1 LISPFSDHLLRRA
14 WSLPAALSIPSRR
27 PVTVLYHGVPSARSS
42 TLSAAV
48 FEQHIV
54 FLKRH
59 FEFASPDDVP
69 VSSVGSRRRR
79 VLLTFDDGFRNNA
92 EVVAPLL
99 RKYQVPAIF
108 FVSSRHATPGKYL
121 WFSHLTALER
131 SFPGKSFSFQGQQYD
146 MTAESRQDSIARL
159 RKALLALTPHPA
171 RMYQAL
177 EEELPPVE
185 EFVGVRERADLYA
198 GMTAEQ
204 VGEMAADPLF
214 SFGVHTADHPFLSRC
229 EPAVARQ
236 QIQDNRRWLES
247 ATGRRCDVL
256 AYPAGD
262 YDTTVLRV
270 CEGLGFTKGF
280 AVAPRLGGS
289 AQLELARVG
298 IYAASTDILGFK
310 VQWGHLLR
318 SARIPVG

>member
-1 LISPFSDHLLRRA
+1 
-14 WSLPAALSIPSRR
+14 
-27 PVTVLYHGVPSARSS
+27 VTVLYHGVPAEPGS

-48 FEQHIV
+48 FEQHIL

-59 FEFASPDDVP
+59 FEFASPDDTP
-69 VSSVGSRRRR
+69 VSPVGSRRRR

-108 FVSSRHATPGKYL
+108 FVCSRHATPGKYL
-121 WFSHLTALER
+121 WFSYLSAFER
-131 SFPGKSFSFQGQQYD
+131 SFSWKSFTFQGEQYA
-146 MTAESRQDSIARL
+146 MTAESRHDSIARL

-177 EEELPPVE
+177 EEELPPME
-185 EFVGVRERADLYA
+185 EFVGVRERADRYA

-214 SFGVHTADHPFLSRC
+214 CIGVHTADHPFLSQC

-236 QIQDNRRWLES
+236 QMQDNRRWIES
-247 ATGRRCDVL
+247 ATGRPCDLL

-262 YDTTVLRV
+262 YNTAVIKL
-270 CEGLGFTKGF
+270 CQEIGFTKGF
-280 AVAPRLGGS
+280 AVASRFGGNS
-289 AQLELARVG
+289 QLERSRIG
-298 IYAASTDILGFK
+298 IYSASTDVLGFK
-310 VQWGHLLR
+310 VQWGPLLR
-318 SARIPVG
+318 GARIPVG